1 MPFAAATEYHDMQPP
16 LSELKPPAHNR
27 PPKNSPTAAWHPG
40 NFGKPACTFNT
51 SVPAAQAVVYRY
63 AIGRYSGCQ
72 AVVHRCRIASGWWL
86 VVGGWWLVVSG
97 LTTAVVYRRAYA
109 AAVSYT
115 DALVGRVLAELER
128 LGLDGST
135 VVSFLGDHGAW
146 HLASGSLPPD

>member
-1 MPFAAATEYHDMQPP
+1 M
-16 LSELKPPAHNR
+16 
-27 PPKNSPTAAWHPG
+27 
-40 NFGKPACTFNT
+40 
-51 SVPAAQAVVYRY
+51 
-63 AIGRYSGCQ
+63 
-72 AVVHRCRIASGWWL
+72 
-86 VVGGWWLVVSG
+86 VVSG